1 LRWGYDRR
9 KSLETP
15 MNADIT
21 PMNAEED
28 REQGRF
34 E

>member
-1 LRWGYDRR
+1 VSGGEFRKG

-21 PMNAEED
+21 PMNADNPDE
-28 REQGRF
+28 G
-34 E
+34 